1 MISRELV
8 QKAIAS
14 LLLACALAAC
24 GRTPTPQI
32 APPEPLAIPPGTQV
46 VSPQPLDSDT
56 AEKIGFVTI
65 EELYRDAPPNST
77 KHEDWQQWENE
88 YVGMYLKEKG
98 TFDSVSIHP
107 QEGKLFFVV
116 TTFGE
121 GSAIKEQY
129 DPSCS
134 SSRRCPYHFLGRRGG
149 SFLIDDTRWI
159 NLGESY
165 AFEEKSPD
173 SPCSITNC
181 QRQAI
186 VTLLSLE

>member
-1 MISRELV
+1 M
-8 QKAIAS
+8 
-14 LLLACALAAC
+14 
-24 GRTPTPQI
+24 
-32 APPEPLAIPPGTQV
+32 TQLKR
-46 VSPQPLDSDT
+46 LDS
-56 AEKIGFVTI
+56 VTI

-121 GSAIKEQY
+121 GSAIK
-129 DPSCS
+129 S
-134 SSRRCPYHFLGRRGG
+134 STTQVALLVEDAHTISLGEEEG

-165 AFEEKSPD
+165 AFEGEVSGFSLFD
-173 SPCSITNC
+173 NELSTAGYRDLI
-181 QRQAI
+181 I
-186 VTLLSLE
+186 VRVSWMDIKKE